1 MFLPSVAMAACN
13 VTGGDLY
20 TGGFLTCDTTGADL
34 RLLGGSPVIEVTDHV
49 ITSGFLNVSTRP
61 TQNSPLDITL
71 TISNTSINSPDYSA
85 VTVYSG
91 FADTDIDIT
100 LDQVTLVSGD
110 NPGGVWVRNEI
121 GGNIVLTA
129 SGVITASG
137 SDSPAIT
144 ATTNDGGVRI
154 TNSATITSNGGRG
167 IYADGG
173 YNSTDPVVVSVSNSG
188 TIQAHAAGIRVIGY
202 NGLASIDNSGDVTST
217 TLQGLIAWTPNG
229 TVEIVNSG
237 NVTADAHIG
246 VQGAAGSGNISIT
259 NTSTGRIQGQR
270 GVVAATDSGTV
281 SIDNAGTITATG
293 HAIETGNTNATVTNS
308 GTIET
313 TTPGGTAIAFGT
325 GDNTLVIMPGST
337 ITGLVTN
344 GSVSGG
350 VETIG
355 VNTLTLGG
363 TGSASFDV
371 SEIGR
376 TPTQR
381 GLVLSGGVH
390 TGSGT
395 PDGGQYQ
402 GFSNFTKTGSGTW
415 QLTYGSGAGLADQ
428 NWVIS
433 EGTLVGDTT
442 TLRGSTITNNASLVF
457 DQASNGT
464 FAGSIGGTGNLY
476 VNGAGT
482 LTMTGASAYTGN
494 TYLRDGGFTIANG
507 GSVGSQHSVIG
518 WMTGDD
524 ATATVTGAGSQ
535 WTNTG
540 NLYVGNEGNG
550 TLNITD
556 GGVVTSASGYVG
568 TVSGSQGT
576 LAIDGTNSA
585 WRMTGAFIAGYES
598 GTNANVTISNGGQLR
613 SVIGTLG
620 DLAGSEGTLT
630 VTGAGSSWEAYND
643 STDYAGFMN
652 VGRLGTGTLTVADGG
667 AVTAYRLY
675 IGTEAGSTGTV
686 AVSGQDSSIATEHR
700 LYVGTYGTGT
710 LTVSEGAN
718 VTADRINVAYLSGST
733 GTLNIGAAEGD
744 LAVAPGSIVTND
756 IFLGAGNGRL
766 VFNHTDSAGFELAP
780 NISGGGQIRQIQGNT
795 VLSGDNS
802 GFAGDITI
810 TGGGLG
816 ITGTTNA
823 NALTMTGAQDA
834 QLTVNGVLTTSSAS
848 IEAAANHAST
858 VQVSGDGASWVSG
871 SVQLGR
877 NADST
882 GSVTISDRASFE
894 TQNGFYIGAGGTFT
908 VSGQGSS
915 AFIGSANRGL
925 AADWNSSDGWL
936 SADGGTISVSG
947 GAHLRVDGGYI
958 GADTTALATMN
969 VSGAGTTFANDLNL
983 YIGGTGNGTSGR
995 GQLSVTDGAIVTSYT
1010 AAIGV
1015 DANSVGAVL
1024 LSGEGTGFTVDT
1036 RSGYAGNLRVGFNGN
1051 GTLVARDGASVSAAN
1066 MIQIASNAGS
1076 TGVFA
1081 IGALEGEAA
1090 AAAAGSIHAGTNG
1103 IVFGAGN
1110 GRLVINH
1117 TGTNYTLG
1125 ANITAPVNTA
1135 GQINVLSGNTT
1146 LSGDISGAVTL
1157 NKAGL
1162 GTLILIGTNTY
1173 TGGTYINEG
1182 TLQIGNGGTTGSLIG
1197 TIHNNANLVF
1207 NRSDNYLFPGTITG
1221 NGAVS
1226 FAGGGTVFFEQADAY
1241 SGPVTV
1247 GATSFV
1253 LANGSTSGSTYTI
1266 GAEGTI
1272 SGSGTIAGLMV
1283 NSGGRAAPGY
1293 SPGTLSVAGNVT
1305 FNAGSTYEAEV
1316 WGDGTH
1322 DRIAATGT
1330 ATINGGTV
1338 AVVAQSGYM
1347 RHLARYEILTADGG
1361 VSGAFDAAT
1370 SNLAYLTPVLGYEA
1384 DAVVL
1389 TLARNDIAFRDYAT
1403 TRNQTAAADAIQA
1416 LGLGN
1421 SVYES
1426 VLDLTTG
1433 SVPAALDALSGELHA
1448 AMPGMLSQ
1456 QSRFLREAVSA
1467 RLRDDRL
1474 ALAGTQS
1481 ALDGRATA
1489 WIQGFGDWS
1498 HLGGN
1503 GNAGSVTSN
1512 VGGVFI
1518 GIDQRLDENWKAGVV
1533 LGVSRTGF
1541 HANTRNSS
1549 GNADNMELGT
1559 YLGGQFGALN
1569 LQLGASYAWHD
1580 VDTKR
1585 HIVFPNAN
1593 STARAGYGA
1602 NTAQVFGEASFRIDL
1617 DPVRLTPYLG
1627 LAYVNTG
1634 GESFTETGSNAAL
1647 SGRIGSLDT
1656 AYSTLGLRSEAE
1668 VTLGGRTFRPQ
1679 ANIGW
1684 QHAIGDVAGTARL
1697 AFDNGGAGFQ
1707 VGGVPIARDAAIIG
1721 AGLSYDMAP
1730 GLSLNL
1736 SYRGQFA
1743 QDAQSNGVRG
1753 TLSLA
1758 F

>member
-1 MFLPSVAMAACN
+1 VIINFTARLLISHGSGNHAAATVTAATAAGLMFLPAIAMAACN

-20 TGGFLTCDTTGADL
+20 NGGFLTCDTTGADL
-34 RLLGGSPVIEVTDHV
+34 RLFGGSPVIEVTDHL
-49 ITSGFLNVSTRP
+49 ITSGFVNVSTRP

-71 TISNTSINSPDYSA
+71 TISNTSITSPEYSA
-85 VTVYSG
+85 VTVSSG

-144 ATTNDGGVRI
+144 ATTNDGSVRI

-173 YNSTDPVVVSVSNSG
+173 YNSTAPVVVSVSNSG
-188 TIQAHAAGIRVIGY
+188 TIGAHAAGIRVIGY
-202 NGLASIDNSGDVTST
+202 NGLASITNSGQVTST

-229 TVEIVNSG
+229 SVEIVNSG
-237 NVTADAHIG
+237 QVTADAHIG
-246 VQGAAGSGNISIT
+246 VQGAAGSGDIAIT
-259 NTSTGRIQGQR
+259 NTSAGRIQGQR

-281 SIDNAGTITATG
+281 RIDNAGTITATAN
-293 HAIETGNTNATVTNS
+293 AIETGNTNATVLNA

-313 TTPGGTAIAFGT
+313 LAQNGTAIAFGT
-325 GDNTLVIMPGST
+325 GNNTLVILPGST
-337 ITGLVTN
+337 ITGRVTN

-355 VNTLTLGG
+355 VNTLALGG
-363 TGSASFDV
+363 AGGAFDV
-371 SEIGR
+371 SQIGP
-376 TPTQR
+376 TPSQR
-381 GLVLSGGVH
+381 GLLLSGGVH
-390 TGSGT
+390 TGAGSA
-395 PDGGQYQ
+395 DGGQYQ
-402 GFSNFTKTGSGTW
+402 GFSTFTKTGPGTW
-415 QLTYGSGAGLADQ
+415 YLTHGGGPGLADQ

-433 EGTLVGDTT
+433 EGRLVGNTT
-442 TLRGSTITNNASLVF
+442 TLRGAAITNNASLVF

-464 FAGSIGGTGNLY
+464 FAGSIGGTGNLHK
-476 VNGAGT
+476 N
-482 LTMTGASAYTGN
+482 
-494 TYLRDGGFTIANG
+494 
-507 GSVGSQHSVIG
+507 
-518 WMTGDD
+518 
-524 ATATVTGAGSQ
+524 
-535 WTNTG
+535 
-540 NLYVGNEGNG
+540 
-550 TLNITD
+550 
-556 GGVVTSASGYVG
+556 
-568 TVSGSQGT
+568 
-576 LAIDGTNSA
+576 
-585 WRMTGAFIAGYES
+585 
-598 GTNANVTISNGGQLR
+598 
-613 SVIGTLG
+613 
-620 DLAGSEGTLT
+620 
-630 VTGAGSSWEAYND
+630 
-643 STDYAGFMN
+643 
-652 VGRLGTGTLTVADGG
+652 GTGTL
-667 AVTAYRLY
+667 
-675 IGTEAGSTGTV
+675 I
-686 AVSGQDSSIATEHR
+686 
-700 LYVGTYGTGT
+700 
-710 LTVSEGAN
+710 LT
-718 VTADRINVAYLSGST
+718 
-733 GTLNIGAAEGD
+733 
-744 LAVAPGSIVTND
+744 
-756 IFLGAGNGRL
+756 
-766 VFNHTDSAGFELAP
+766 
-780 NISGGGQIRQIQGNT
+780 
-795 VLSGDNS
+795 
-802 GFAGDITI
+802 
-810 TGGGLG
+810 
-816 ITGTTNA
+816 
-823 NALTMTGAQDA
+823 
-834 QLTVNGVLTTSSAS
+834 
-848 IEAAANHAST
+848 
-858 VQVSGDGASWVSG
+858 
-871 SVQLGR
+871 
-877 NADST
+877 
-882 GSVTISDRASFE
+882 
-894 TQNGFYIGAGGTFT
+894 
-908 VSGQGSS
+908 
-915 AFIGSANRGL
+915 
-925 AADWNSSDGWL
+925 
-936 SADGGTISVSG
+936 
-947 GAHLRVDGGYI
+947 
-958 GADTTALATMN
+958 
-969 VSGAGTTFANDLNL
+969 
-983 YIGGTGNGTSGR
+983 
-995 GQLSVTDGAIVTSYT
+995 
-1010 AAIGV
+1010 
-1015 DANSVGAVL
+1015 
-1024 LSGEGTGFTVDT
+1024 
-1036 RSGYAGNLRVGFNGN
+1036 
-1051 GTLVARDGASVSAAN
+1051 
-1066 MIQIASNAGS
+1066 
-1076 TGVFA
+1076 
-1081 IGALEGEAA
+1081 
-1090 AAAAGSIHAGTNG
+1090 
-1103 IVFGAGN
+1103 
-1110 GRLVINH
+1110 
-1117 TGTNYTLG
+1117 
-1125 ANITAPVNTA
+1125 
-1135 GQINVLSGNTT
+1135 
-1146 LSGDISGAVTL
+1146 
-1157 NKAGL
+1157 
-1162 GTLILIGTNTY
+1162 GTNTY

-1182 TLQIGNGGTTGSLIG
+1182 TLQIGNGGATGSLVG

-1207 NRSDNYLFPGTITG
+1207 NRADSYLFPGTITG

-1226 FAGGGTVFFEQADAY
+1226 FAGGGTVLFEQADAY
-1241 SGPVTV
+1241 RGPVAV
-1247 GATSFV
+1247 GATNFV
-1253 LANGSTSGSTYTI
+1253 LANGSSSGSTYTI

-1283 NSGGRAAPGY
+1283 NSGGSVAPGY
-1293 SPGTLSVAGNVT
+1293 SPGTLSVAGNIT
-1305 FNAGSTYEAEV
+1305 FNPGSTYQAEV
-1316 WGDGTH
+1316 WTDGTH

-1389 TLARNDIAFRDYAT
+1389 TLARNDVAFRDHAT

-1426 VLDLTTG
+1426 VLDLTTDA
-1433 SVPAALDALSGELHA
+1433 VPAALDALSGELHA
-1448 AMPGMLSQ
+1448 AMPGLLSQ

-1541 HANTRNSS
+1541 HANSRNSS
-1549 GNADNMELGT
+1549 GNADNLELGA
-1559 YLGGQFGALN
+1559 YLGGQYGALN

-1617 DPVRLTPYLG
+1617 DPIRLTPYLG

-1647 SGRIGSLDT
+1647 SGRIGTLDT
-1656 AYSTLGLRSEAE
+1656 AYTTLGLRSEAE
-1668 VTLGGRTFRPQ
+1668 VTLGGKIFRPQ

-1684 QHAIGDVAGTARL
+1684 QHAIGDFAGTARL
-1697 AFDNGGAGFQ
+1697 AFDNGGAGYQ

-1730 GLSLNL
+1730 GISLNL